1 MRNKQDIADW
11 LDEHETR
18 FTRMSDEIWDNP
30 ELQFLEFKASK
41 LQADFLAA
49 EGFQITWDIGG
60 LSTAFAAEWG
70 SGKPVIAFAGEYD
83 ALPGLSQKDQKD
95 PEPIKAGAPGHGCGH
110 NLLGTGCLAAA
121 LAFKEWLQA
130 SGHQGTVRYYGC
142 PAEEGGSGKVFMGRA
157 GAFDD
162 LDATFNWH
170 PWYINSAMKG
180 SLLSVNRYYFRFHGQ
195 TAHAAADPHS
205 GRSALDALEL
215 MNIGVN
221 YLREHVTDDV
231 RLHYSILSGGL
242 APNVVPDYAESYYY
256 VRAIEPDTLED
267 VSQRVIRIA
276 RGAAMMTDTEVEVV
290 YKSGSTRVLSNETLA
305 DLQYDVMRELG
316 GIDFTSEEH
325 AYAAAINQRF
335 GDANVKTLVNR
346 YGVDAQRAEQALIG
360 DVLPSRDKRFVS
372 PGSSDMGDMSWYAP
386 CSMLQTAT
394 WASRAAAHS
403 WGVVASGRTSIGHK
417 GMMYAAKV
425 MALAAAELVA
435 SPQLLERAQA
445 EFRAVIERSPYK
457 CPIPDDVPAPS
468 HAHPLR

>member
-1 MRNKQDIADW
+1 MQAKTDIADW
-11 LDEHETR
+11 LDEHQLR

-30 ELQFLEFKASK
+30 ELQFVEFKASK

-49 EGFQITWDIGG
+49 EGFRITWDLGG
-60 LSTAFAAEWG
+60 ISTAFAAEWG
-70 SGKPVIAFAGEYD
+70 AGRPVIAFAGEYD
-83 ALPGLSQKDQKD
+83 ALPGLSQKDQNTRD
-95 PEPIKAGAPGHGCGH
+95 PIIQGEAGHGCGH

-121 LAFKEWLQA
+121 VAFKEWLQ
-130 SGHQGTVRYYGC
+130 STGREGTVRYYGC
-142 PAEEGGSGKVFMGRA
+142 PAEEGGSGKVFMGRD

-180 SLLSVNRYYFRFHGQ
+180 SLLSVNRYYFRFHGRS
-195 TAHAAADPHS
+195 AHAAADPHS

-231 RLHYSILSGGL
+231 RLHYAILSGGL
-242 APNVVPDYAESYYY
+242 APNVVPDFAESYYY
-256 VRAIEPDTLED
+256 VRAIEPQNLED
-267 VSQRVIRIA
+267 VSQRVIRVA
-276 RGAAMMTDTEVEVV
+276 KGAAMMTDTDVEIV

-305 DLQYDVMRELG
+305 DLQYDVMCDLG
-316 GIDFTSEEH
+316 GIEFTDAEK
-325 AYAAAINQRF
+325 AYAAEINQLF
-335 GDANVKTLVNR
+335 GDANVKTLQER
-346 YGVDAQRAEQALIG
+346 YGVDANAAERPLIG
-360 DVLPSRDKRFVS
+360 DVLPSRDKGYVS

-403 WGVVASGRTSIGHK
+403 WGVVATGRTSIGHK

-425 MALAAAELVA
+425 MALSAAELII
-435 SPQLLERAQA
+435 SPELLEHAQS
-445 EFRAVIERSPYK
+445 EFQAALERTPYL
-457 CPIPDDVPAPS
+457 CPIPENVGPPQHD
-468 HAHPLR
+468 HPLR

>member
-1 MRNKQDIADW
+1 MLKKQDIADW

-49 EGFQITWDIGG
+49 EGFRIIWDIGG

-70 SGKPVIAFAGEYD
+70 AGKPVIAFAGEYD
-83 ALPGLSQKDQKD
+83 ALPGLSQKDQNEPD
-95 PEPIKAGAPGHGCGH
+95 PISAGEPGHGCGH

-121 LAFKEWLQA
+121 LAFKNWLQRA
-130 SGHQGTVRYYGC
+130 GHAGTVRYYGC

-180 SLLSVNRYYFRFHGQ
+180 SLLSVNRYYFRFHGK

-231 RLHYSILSGGL
+231 RLHYAILSGGL

-256 VRAIEPDTLED
+256 VRANEPETLED
-267 VSQRVIRIA
+267 VSQRVIRVA
-276 RGAAMMTDTEVEVV
+276 KGAAMMTDTEVEVV
-290 YKSGSTRVLSNETLA
+290 YKSGSTRVLSNEVLA

-316 GIDFTSEEH
+316 RIEFTEEEQV
-325 AYAAAINQRF
+325 YAAAINQHF
-335 GDANVKTLVNR
+335 GEVNIKTLVNR
-346 YGVDAQRAEQALIG
+346 YGVDPQTAEKALIG
-360 DVLPSRDKRFVS
+360 DVLPSRDKGYVS

-425 MALAAAELVA
+425 MALSAAELILM
-435 SPQLLERAQA
+435 PEILERARA
-445 EFRAVIERSPYK
+445 EFRAVIERTPYK

-468 HAHPLR
+468 HEHPLR

>member
-1 MRNKQDIADW
+1 MRMKQDIADW
-11 LDEHETR
+11 LDEHQIR
-18 FTRMSDEIWDNP
+18 FTVMSDEIWDNP

-41 LQADFLAA
+41 LQADFLES
-49 EGFQITWDIGG
+49 EGFRITWDVGG
-60 LSTAFAAEWG
+60 LSTAFTAEWG
-70 SGKPVIAFAGEYD
+70 AGKPVIAFAGEYD
-83 ALPGLSQKDQKD
+83 ALPGLSQKDQNLPD
-95 PEPIKAGAPGHGCGH
+95 PISAGEPGHGCGH

-121 LAFKEWLQA
+121 VALKEWL
-130 SGHQGTVRYYGC
+130 SSTGHAGTVRYYGC

-180 SLLSVNRYYFRFHGQ
+180 SMLSVNRYYFRFRGK

-231 RLHYSILSGGL
+231 RLHYAILSGGL

-256 VRAIEPDTLED
+256 VRANEAKNLED

-276 RGAAMMTDTEVEVV
+276 NGAAMMTDTEVEIV
-290 YKSGSTRVLSNETLA
+290 YKSGSVGVLSSETLA
-305 DLQYDVMRELG
+305 DLQYEIMQELG
-316 GIDFTSEEH
+316 GIDFTDEEH
-325 AYAAAINQRF
+325 AYATAINEHF

-346 YGVDAQRAEQALIG
+346 YGVDRQTAESALIG
-360 DVLPSRDKRFVS
+360 DVLPSADKGFVS

-403 WGVVASGRTSIGHK
+403 WGVVATGRTSIGHK

-425 MALAAAELVA
+425 MALSAAELVL
-435 SPQLLERAQA
+435 SPQVLAQA
-445 EFRAVIERSPYK
+445 QDEFRTVIERTPYV
-457 CPIPDDVPAPS
+457 CLIPDDVEGPK
-468 HAHPLR
+468 HRHPLR

>member
-1 MRNKQDIADW
+1 MRKRQDIADW
-11 LDEHETR
+11 LDEHERR

-41 LQADFLAA
+41 LQADFLAD
-49 EGFQITWDIGG
+49 EDFRITWDIGG

-83 ALPGLSQKDQKD
+83 ALPGLSQKDQNEPD
-95 PEPIKAGAPGHGCGH
+95 PISQGAPGHGCGH

-121 LAFKEWLQA
+121 LAFKEWLHSA
-130 SGHQGTVRYYGC
+130 GHQGTVRYYGC

-162 LDATFNWH
+162 LDASFNWH

-180 SLLSVNRYYFRFHGQ
+180 SLLSVNRYYFRFHGK

-231 RLHYSILSGGL
+231 RLHYTILSGGL

-256 VRAIEPDTLED
+256 IRAIEPDTLED

-276 RGAAMMTDTEVEVV
+276 KGAAMMTDTEVEVV
-290 YKSGSTRVLSNETLA
+290 YKSGSTRVLSNEVLA
-305 DLQYDVMRELG
+305 DLQYEVMRGLG
-316 GIDFTSEEH
+316 DISFSEDEQ

-335 GDANVKTLVNR
+335 GDDNVKTLVNR
-346 YGVDAQRAEQALIG
+346 YGVDPQTTERALIG
-360 DVLPSRDKRFVS
+360 DVLPSRDKGVVS
-372 PGSSDMGDMSWYAP
+372 PGSSDMGDMSWFAP

-403 WGVVASGRTSIGHK
+403 WGVVATGRTSIGHK

-435 SPQLLERAQA
+435 SPEILQRAQE
-445 EFRAVIERSPYK
+445 EFRAVIERTPYK
-457 CPIPDDVPAPS
+457 CPIPADVPAPS

>member
-1 MRNKQDIADW
+1 MQAKTDIADW
-11 LDEHETR
+11 LDEHQLR

-30 ELQFLEFKASK
+30 ELQFVEFKASK

-49 EGFQITWDIGG
+49 EGFRITWDLGG
-60 LSTAFAAEWG
+60 ISTAFAAEWG
-70 SGKPVIAFAGEYD
+70 AGRPVIAFAGEYD
-83 ALPGLSQKDQKD
+83 ALPGLSQKDQNTRD
-95 PEPIKAGAPGHGCGH
+95 PIIQGEAGHGCGH

-121 LAFKEWLQA
+121 VAFKEWLQ
-130 SGHQGTVRYYGC
+130 STGREGTVRYYGC
-142 PAEEGGSGKVFMGRA
+142 PAEEGGSGKVFMGRD

-180 SLLSVNRYYFRFHGQ
+180 SLLSVNRYYFRFHGRS
-195 TAHAAADPHS
+195 AHAAADPHS

-231 RLHYSILSGGL
+231 RLHYAILSGGL
-242 APNVVPDYAESYYY
+242 APNVVPDFAESYYY
-256 VRAIEPDTLED
+256 VRAIEPQNLED
-267 VSQRVIRIA
+267 VSQRVIRVA
-276 RGAAMMTDTEVEVV
+276 KGAAMMTDTDVEIV

-305 DLQYDVMRELG
+305 DLQYDMMCDLG
-316 GIDFTSEEH
+316 GIEFTDAENG
-325 AYAAAINQRF
+325 YAAEINNLF
-335 GDANVKTLVNR
+335 GDANVKTLKER
-346 YGVDAQRAEQALIG
+346 YGVDADAAESPLIG
-360 DVLPSRDKRFVS
+360 DVLPSRDKGYVS

-403 WGVVASGRTSIGHK
+403 WGVVATGRTSIGHK

-425 MALAAAELVA
+425 MALSAAELVL
-435 SPQLLERAQA
+435 SPQVLERAQS
-445 EFRAVIERSPYK
+445 EFQAALERTPYV
-457 CPIPDDVPAPS
+457 CPIPENVGPPQHD
-468 HAHPLR
+468 HPLR

>member
-1 MRNKQDIADW
+1 MQSKRDIADW
-11 LDEHETR
+11 LDEHQPR
-18 FTRMSDEIWDNP
+18 FTQMADEIWDNP
-30 ELQFLEFKASK
+30 ELQFVEFKASK
-41 LQADFLAA
+41 LQADFLEQ
-49 EGFQITWDIGG
+49 EGFRITWDIGG
-60 LSTAFAAEWG
+60 ISTAFVAEWG
-70 SGKPVIAFAGEYD
+70 SAAPVIAFAGEYD
-83 ALPGLSQKDQKD
+83 ALPGLSQKDQSAPD
-95 PEPIKAGAPGHGCGH
+95 PMLAGAPGHGCGH

-121 LAFKEWLQA
+121 VAFKAWLEA
-130 SGHQGTVRYYGC
+130 CGHEGTVRYYGC

-180 SLLSVNRYYFRFHGQ
+180 SLLSVNRYYFRFKGR

-256 VRAIEPDTLED
+256 VRAYDPQNLDD

-276 RGAAMMTDTEVEVV
+276 QGAAMMTDTEVEVV
-290 YKSGSTRVLSNETLA
+290 YKSGSTRVLSNDTLA
-305 DLQYDVMRELG
+305 DLQYEVMRTLG
-316 GIDFTSEEH
+316 GIAFTDEEQ
-325 AYAAAINQRF
+325 AYAAEVNRHF
-335 GDANVKTLVNR
+335 GDANVKTLIER
-346 YGVDAQRAEQALIG
+346 YGVDPDTAGHALIG
-360 DVLPSRDKRFVS
+360 AVLPSADKGHVS

-403 WGVVASGRTSIGHK
+403 WGVVATGRSSIGHK
-417 GMMYAAKV
+417 GMMYASKV
-425 MALAAAELVA
+425 MALAAAELVL
-435 SPQLLERAQA
+435 SPELLQRAQA
-445 EFRAVIERSPYK
+445 EFRAAVERTPYV
-457 CPIPDDVPAPS
+457 CPIPADVDPPQ

>member
-1 MRNKQDIADW
+1 MRGNQVIADW
-11 LDEHETR
+11 LDEHERR

-41 LQADFLAA
+41 LQAGFLAA
-49 EGFQITWDIGG
+49 EGFRVTWDIGG

-83 ALPGLSQKDQKD
+83 ALPGLSQQNQSAPD
-95 PEPIKAGAPGHGCGH
+95 PITAGAPGHGCGH

-121 LAFKEWLQA
+121 VALKEWLQR
-130 SGHQGTVRYYGC
+130 SGSAGTVRYYGC

-180 SLLSVNRYYFRFHGQ
+180 SLLSVNRYYFRFHGK

-231 RLHYSILSGGL
+231 RLHYAILSGGL

-256 VRAIEPDTLED
+256 IRANEPDNLED

-276 RGAAMMTDTEVEVV
+276 KGAAMMTDTQVEIV
-290 YKSGSTRVLSNETLA
+290 YKSGSTRVLSNEALA
-305 DLQYDVMRELG
+305 DLQYEVMRELG
-316 GIDFTSEEH
+316 GIVFTEEEQ
-325 AYAAAINQRF
+325 AYAAAINQHF
-335 GDANVKTLVNR
+335 GDSNVKTLVNR
-346 YGVDAQRAEQALIG
+346 YGVDPAKAERALIG
-360 DVLPSRDKRFVS
+360 DVLPSNDKDIVS

-403 WGVVASGRTSIGHK
+403 WGVVATGRTSIGHK

-425 MALAAAELVA
+425 MALAAAELIL
-435 SPQLLERAQA
+435 SPETLERAQE
-445 EFRAVIERSPYK
+445 EFRAVIERTPYK

-468 HAHPLR
+468 YEHPLR

>member
-1 MRNKQDIADW
+1 MRGNQVIADW
-11 LDEHETR
+11 LDEHERR

-49 EGFQITWDIGG
+49 EGFRVTWDIGG

-83 ALPGLSQKDQKD
+83 ALPGLSQQDQSAPD
-95 PEPIKAGAPGHGCGH
+95 PITAGAPGHGCGH

-121 LAFKEWLQA
+121 VALKEWLQR
-130 SGHQGTVRYYGC
+130 SGSAGTVRYYGC

-157 GAFDD
+157 GAFED

-180 SLLSVNRYYFRFHGQ
+180 SLLSVNRYYFRFHGK

-231 RLHYSILSGGL
+231 RLHYAILSGGL

-256 VRAIEPDTLED
+256 IRANEPDNLED

-276 RGAAMMTDTEVEVV
+276 KGAAMMTDTQVEIV
-290 YKSGSTRVLSNETLA
+290 YKSGSTRVLSNEALA
-305 DLQYDVMRELG
+305 DLQYEVMRELG
-316 GIDFTSEEH
+316 SIQFTDEEQ
-325 AYAAAINQRF
+325 AYAAAINQHF
-335 GDANVKTLVNR
+335 GDSNVKTLVNR
-346 YGVDAQRAEQALIG
+346 YGVDLATAERALIG
-360 DVLPSRDKRFVS
+360 DVLPSNDKDIVS
-372 PGSSDMGDMSWYAP
+372 PGSSDMGDMSWHAP

-403 WGVVASGRTSIGHK
+403 WGVVATGRTSIGHK

-425 MALAAAELVA
+425 MALAAAELIL
-435 SPQLLERAQA
+435 SPETLERAQE
-445 EFRAVIERSPYK
+445 EFRAVIERTPYK
-457 CPIPDDVPAPS
+457 CPIPDDVPAP
-468 HAHPLR
+468 HYEHPLR

>member
-1 MRNKQDIADW
+1 MRTKQDIADW
-11 LDEHETR
+11 LDEHERR
-18 FTRMSDEIWDNP
+18 FTRMSDLIWDNP

-41 LQADFLAA
+41 LQADYLAA
-49 EGFQITWDIGG
+49 QGFRVTWDIGG

-83 ALPGLSQKDQKD
+83 ALPGLSQKDQNT
-95 PEPIKAGAPGHGCGH
+95 PEPISAGAPGHGCGH

-121 LAFKEWLQA
+121 VALKEWLRS
-130 SGHQGTVRYYGC
+130 SGRAGTVRYYGC
-142 PAEEGGSGKVFMGRA
+142 PAEEGGSGKVFMGRS

-180 SLLSVNRYYFRFHGQ
+180 SLLSVNRYYFRFHGK

-231 RLHYSILSGGL
+231 RLHYAILSGGL

-256 VRAIEPDTLED
+256 VRAIEPDTLDD

-276 RGAAMMTDTEVEVV
+276 KGAAMMTDTQVEIV
-290 YKSGSTRVLSNETLA
+290 YKSGSTRVLSNEVLA
-305 DLQYDVMRELG
+305 DLQYEVMRELG
-316 GIDFTSEEH
+316 GIDFTAEEQ

-335 GDANVKTLVNR
+335 GDANVKTLITR
-346 YGVDAQRAEQALIG
+346 YGVDPQTAERALIG
-360 DVLPSRDKRFVS
+360 DVFPSRDKDLVS

-403 WGVVASGRTSIGHK
+403 WGVVATGRTSIGHK

-425 MALAAAELVA
+425 MALAAA
-435 SPQLLERAQA
+435 QLILTPEILERAQA
-445 EFRAVIERSPYK
+445 EFRAVIERNPYK